1 MGKWFEYKIII
12 ISTFNSKLNYLSM
25 SFQNSFFNRVKGM
38 RRKIKKSTT
47 YKPIIFLSTLF
58 GSEAK
63 ARN

>member
-1 MGKWFEYKIII
+1 
-12 ISTFNSKLNYLSM
+12 M

-63 ARN
+63 ARKLTSHWYG